1 LHIQTITCQTG
12 DVDFE
17 FIADRPVLDFLSTVA
32 ERGTSDEEKLRSEK
46 DLADWIKQSGIV
58 DTAPPVTKRALEDA
72 KAIREAMFRLVAALI
87 NHQTPNPAD
96 RALVNAA
103 AEGSPPLLRLDDDGL
118 HRSGDSDAV
127 LAVLARD
134 CLDLFDSPDRA
145 ALRWCADANCTRA
158 FVDRSRGQRRR
169 WCGMKGCGDRAKAAA
184 YRRRRRTALGNET
197 AARNTARQPNPVR
210 H

>member
-1 LHIQTITCQTG
+1 
-12 DVDFE
+12 VNFE

-32 ERGTSDEEKLRSEK
+32 ERGTSDDEKLQSEQ
-46 DLADWIKQSGIV
+46 DLADWIKQSGIL
-58 DTAPPVTKRALEDA
+58 DTAPPVTKQALEDA

-103 AEGSPPLLRLDDDGL
+103 AEVSPPLLRLDDDGL
-118 HRSGDSDAV
+118 HRSGDADAV

-145 ALRWCADANCTRA
+145 ALRWCGDANCTRA
-158 FVDRSRGQRRR
+158 FIDRSRGHRRR
-169 WCGMKGCGDRAKAAA
+169 WSGM
-184 YRRRRRTALGNET
+184 
-197 AARNTARQPNPVR
+197 
-210 H
+210 